1 MTASRAVTDMGINI
15 RDVFS
20 AASVAW
26 DSPNKSTNDAV
37 SRTLDGFLLV
47 LKDSDVKTALAAL
60 KENAEKTT
68 GNAGRAADLTSRHVA
83 KSLRNSRRWKSALVD
98 LGESVTLLLS
108 IFALSG
114 GRFIQ
119 EVQTDLNRQLPEGK

>member
-1 MTASRAVTDMGINI
+1 MSASRAVTDMGINI

-26 DSPNKSTNDAV
+26 DSPTKSNNDGV

-47 LKDSDVKTALAAL
+47 LRSSDVKTALAAL
-60 KENAEKTT
+60 KENAQKST
-68 GNAGRAADLTSRHVA
+68 GDAGRAADLTSRHVA
-83 KSLRNSRRWKSALVD
+83 RSLRNSRRWKNALAD

-114 GRFIQ
+114 TRFIQ
-119 EVQTDLNRQLPEGK
+119 EVQMEANRQLPEGK